1 MQEQVE
7 WFMSQPDDVKKSELA
22 AMQRNNPVWHG
33 VVKQRV
39 IDAYN
44 AQKRDTSDDHGK
56 SNVYV
61 LPIRDR

>member
-7 WFMSQPDDVKKSELA
+7 WFMSQPDDVKKSELS
-22 AMQRNNPVWHG
+22 AMQRNNPAWHG
-33 VVKQRV
+33 TVKQRV

-44 AQKRDTSDDHGK
+44 AQKRDTGDDQRK

-61 LPIRDR
+61 LPSRDR